1 MNKLFIA
8 IVLVAFTFASCKQTP
23 EQPQSVVD
31 ETTRLVTLSGT
42 LTEVVSALGFE
53 SNIVGVDVTSTFPE
67 SVLKLP
73 KAGHTRNLSAEGVLS
88 MNPNVVF
95 AYEDEINPELQQQL
109 SAAGTKL
116 YLFRAPKNLAEA
128 KDLIQTLADTL
139 GVTEKAAELI
149 SNIDAKIAQTQTLT
163 PAPKVLFIY
172 ARGAG
177 MLMVAGDNT
186 PIKSIIELAGGQNA
200 VTGFEEFKPL
210 SPEVL
215 VEANPDVIL
224 IFDSG
229 LSSLNGQAGL
239 KQIPGMDKTNA
250 AKNGA
255 FVAMDGQYLNGFG
268 PRVGDAAL
276 ELNQK
281 LSSVSSTK

>member
-1 MNKLFIA
+1 MNKLFLA
-8 IVLVAFTFASCKQTP
+8 FVLAAFTFASCKQTP
-23 EQPQSVVD
+23 EKPQSVVD
-31 ETTRLVTLSGT
+31 ETTKLVTLGGT

-53 SNIVGVDVTSTFPE
+53 KNIVGVDVTSTFPE

-73 KAGHTRNLSAEGVLS
+73 KAGHTRNLSAEGILS
-88 MNPNVVF
+88 MSPNVVF
-95 AYEDEINPELQQQL
+95 AYEGEINPELQQQL
-109 SAAGTKL
+109 TAAGTNL
-116 YLFRAPKNLAEA
+116 YLFPAPKNLDDA
-128 KDLIQTLADTL
+128 KSLIQTLADTL
-139 GVTEKAAELI
+139 GVSDKAAALI
-149 SNIDAKIAQTQTLT
+149 QNIDAKVAQIQKLE

-186 PIKSIIELAGGQNA
+186 PIKSMIELAGGQNA

-215 VEANPDVIL
+215 VEANPDIIL

-229 LSSLNGQAGL
+229 LASVNGAEGL
-239 KQIPGMDKTNA
+239 KLIPGMDKTNA
-250 AKNGA
+250 AKNNA
-255 FVAMDGQYLNGFG
+255 FVAMDGQYLNGFS
-268 PRVGDAAL
+268 PRAGDAAL

-281 LSSVSSTK
+281 LQSLSTPK

>member
-1 MNKLFIA
+1 MNKLFLA
-8 IVLVAFTFASCKQTP
+8 IVLAAFTFASCKQSP
-23 EQPQSVVD
+23 EKSQSIVD
-31 ETTRLVTLSGT
+31 ETTKLVTLSGT

-53 SNIVGVDVTSTFPE
+53 KNIVGVDVTSTFPE

-88 MNPNVVF
+88 MNPSVVF
-95 AYEDEINPELQQQL
+95 AYEGEINPELQQQL
-109 SAAGTKL
+109 TAAGTKL
-116 YLFRAPKNLAEA
+116 YLFPTPKNLDEA
-128 KDLIQTLADTL
+128 KGLIKTLADTL
-139 GVTEKAAELI
+139 GVAEKADALI
-149 SNIDAKIAQTQTLT
+149 ANIDAKIAQIQPLT

-186 PIKSIIELAGGQNA
+186 PMKSMIELAGGQNA

-229 LSSLNGQAGL
+229 LASLNGAEGL
-239 KQIPGMDKTNA
+239 KLVPGMDKTNA
-250 AKNGA
+250 AKNNA
-255 FVAMDGQYLNGFG
+255 FVAMDGQYLNGFS

-281 LSSVSSTK
+281 LQAVSTPK